1 MTRKIK
7 NHTFFKDLL
16 GGASHSN
23 ESGQSELLFILLTF
37 CLLSLMVFF
46 SKRMILHYK
55 MNQQRQKTY
64 LCIKESFEQ
73 HIQTKDYIQ
82 YINYSIGVA
91 WAAMTAFPQSSLAI
105 ERTIKGLR
113 KVQYAIL
120 FSSFYSIYTNEKC
133 SLEQKLILI
142 SHTPILLNWP
152 KMKIK
157 RKIGG
162 FARFQ
167 SKKRVFIFPSKSLT
181 QSDFFIKGEIHYRS
195 QLKLTKTKEYELA
208 LLNPINQAALKS
220 RAKSI
225 INQFK
230 NFFKNPADLIG
241 TLLGMAI

>member
-1 MTRKIK
+1 MIKKIR
-7 NHTFFKDLL
+7 NHIFFKDLL

-37 CLLSLMVFF
+37 CLLCLMVFF

-64 LCIKESFEQ
+64 LCIKEGFEQ

-91 WAAMTAFPQSSLAI
+91 WAAMATFPQFSVAI
-105 ERTIKGLR
+105 ERTIKGMR

-120 FSSFYSIYTNEKC
+120 FSSFYLIYSNEKC

-142 SHTPILLNWP
+142 SHTPVLLKWP
-152 KMKIK
+152 TMKIK
-157 RKIGG
+157 RRIGG

-167 SKKRVFIFPSKSLT
+167 SKKRAFIFPSKSLT
-181 QSDFFIKGEIHYRS
+181 QSDFFIKGEIHYGSR
-195 QLKLTKTKEYELA
+195 LKLMKTKEYELS
-208 LLNPINQAALKS
+208 LLNPINQVALKS

-225 INQFK
+225 INQFR
-230 NFFKNPADLIG
+230 NFFKNPENLIK